1 MAWRPSHLSHHNLPP
16 SLLLLL
22 VCSTNSV
29 TDFDDEAL
37 LKKQLLLPMMM
48 LSTAAALCF
57 KLEDTAP
64 RKCCIVD
71 WGIVCEVPVL
81 ACAEWSADESVE
93 VDAAVRETQQP
104 TRRRMG

>member
-1 MAWRPSHLSHHNLPP
+1 MAWRPSHLSQHNLPP

-48 LSTAAALCF
+48 LSTAALHCTLF
-57 KLEDTAP
+57 QIRRHGT
-64 RKCCIVD
+64 
-71 WGIVCEVPVL
+71 
-81 ACAEWSADESVE
+81 
-93 VDAAVRETQQP
+93 TQMLHSGLGH
-104 TRRRMG
+104 RV